1 MGELLV
7 EEIEDDVLNK
17 LQQRARCHGRSTED
31 EVRDILR
38 TAVAGGSEAPA
49 GRGTQISEV
58 FRDAVKSER
67 DNRPGLGTR
76 LATRFRGIG
85 LNEEIQELRGYPAQ
99 PADFEDP

>member
-7 EEIEDDVLNK
+7 DEIEEDVLKK

-31 EVRDILR
+31 EAREILR
-38 TAVAGGSEAPA
+38 TAVVAETAEPV
-49 GRGTQISEV
+49 GTQLEGIA
-58 FRDAVKSER
+58 RDASKSER

-76 LATRFRGIG
+76 LAARFRDIG
-85 LNEEIQELRGYPAQ
+85 LNEEIPELRGYPAQ